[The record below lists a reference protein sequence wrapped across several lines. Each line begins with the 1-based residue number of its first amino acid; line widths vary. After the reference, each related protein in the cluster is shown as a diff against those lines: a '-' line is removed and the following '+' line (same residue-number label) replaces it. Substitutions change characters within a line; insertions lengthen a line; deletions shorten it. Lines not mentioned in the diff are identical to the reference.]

1 MTEVKFLK
9 KILDWIFC
17 PIVSQN
23 YKMLDLRICSKEFFQ
38 TLQHDKEQQQ
48 YKNHLIEVLL
58 EIHL

>member
-23 YKMLDLRICSKEFFQ
+23 YKMLDLRICSRDFFQ

-48 YKNHLIEVLL
+48 DKNHLIEVLL
-58 EIHL
+58 